1 MPKPPTPS
9 TCSSRHSLKT
19 VPGGMAL
26 LCLAASTCYHPPSPN
41 PASKT
46 YLPRVFQPV
55 EATMPPAQDKVM
67 RFECVTRTH
76 VGCRRK
82 INEDSLL
89 SRPGLWAV
97 ADGMGGH
104 EAGEVA
110 SAL

>member
-1 MPKPPTPS
+1 
-9 TCSSRHSLKT
+9 
-19 VPGGMAL
+19 
-26 LCLAASTCYHPPSPN
+26 
-41 PASKT
+41 
-46 YLPRVFQPV
+46 
-55 EATMPPAQDKVM
+55 MPPAKDKVM

-110 SAL
+110 SALVVEMLGVSTADGPLAARVAAAHGALQDANRRLLVMAENTGPSRTIGSPAVLMAADA